1 MSGVFKIVLSLL
13 GALFGSVGA
22 WAADLSF
29 SGNGHEVIAIEPEA
43 STGLE
48 KIYVVHDMY
57 GLELSYASIEGG
69 SNVEWYSFRESGGG
83 YAERL
88 NGVVYD
94 GVNTTLRNPEGNCG
108 YIINDNNRQY
118 CFWLVDYSQ
127 YRFSINSIYFP
138 SAQDCGVA
146 TIEVYADCDPIVYY
160 TINGV
165 PKELDRQITVSYNT
179 LEWDSENSVYNSK
192 SISESYENIGE
203 RLVLTAPLCNTTFII
218 SGDRFLEEWGEGRA
232 LESDTY
238 ETVSID
244 VQATATQTERDN
256 LNEQKDESG
265 ELGGSAPAEIEFQA
279 YYTDAVVHKEWVF
292 ARDSEFSDVELRLNE
307 DNVTHTFQ
315 ENGTFYVKFVGNNA
329 DGTCEAE
336 SEVFQITIGES
347 RLDCPN
353 AFSPNATEGVNDEWK
368 VSYKSIV
375 SFSCWIF
382 DRYGNQ
388 MCSFN
393 DPALGWDGKYKGKF
407 VKPGVYYY
415 VIEAMGA
422 DGKEYKLKG
431 HINILKS
438 DK

>member
-1 MSGVFKIVLSLL
+1 M
-13 GALFGSVGA
+13 
-22 WAADLSF
+22 
-29 SGNGHEVIAIEPEA
+29 
-43 STGLE
+43 
-48 KIYVVHDMY
+48 
-57 GLELSYASIEGG
+57 
-69 SNVEWYSFRESGGG
+69 
-83 YAERL
+83 
-88 NGVVYD
+88 
-94 GVNTTLRNPEGNCG
+94 
-108 YIINDNNRQY
+108 
-118 CFWLVDYSQ
+118 
-127 YRFSINSIYFP
+127 
-138 SAQDCGVA
+138 
-146 TIEVYADCDPIVYY
+146 
-160 TINGV
+160 
-165 PKELDRQITVSYNT
+165 
-179 LEWDSENSVYNSK
+179 
-192 SISESYENIGE
+192 
-203 RLVLTAPLCNTTFII
+203 
-218 SGDRFLEEWGEGRA
+218 
-232 LESDTY
+232 
-238 ETVSID
+238 
-244 VQATATQTERDN
+244 
-256 LNEQKDESG
+256 
-265 ELGGSAPAEIEFQA
+265 
-279 YYTDAVVHKEWVF
+279 HKEWVF

-336 SEVFQITIGES
+336 SEAFQITIGES